1 MSLLFAVAT
10 VEGQNLAVGVEKNK
24 ITMRMVI
31 LQLIEME

>member
-10 VEGQNLAVGVEKNK
+10 VEDQNLAVGVGENK
-24 ITMRMVI
+24 ITIRMVI